1 MKKLFVFS
9 LVMVMVFGV
18 SVVSLAGNPVT
29 ATADIDAEVLAV
41 IEVTNSDG
49 EGLDFGV
56 LAPGTVSG
64 NVTVGSDGT
73 LSTTNIPYH
82 DGNVQAAKFIVSG
95 PTSVNYSVA
104 IPSGTVTI
112 EDPVS
117 SETMNVSNFTTDFNG
132 GSIGDFGTFYVG
144 ATLEVGA
151 NQVAGSYSGT
161 FDVIVTF
168 E

>member
-9 LVMVMVFGV
+9 LVMVMVFAV
-18 SVVSLAGNPVT
+18 SVVSLAGDPVT

-41 IEVTNSDG
+41 IEVTNPEG
-49 EGLDFGV
+49 GGLDFGV
-56 LAPGTVSG
+56 LAPGAVAGTL
-64 NVTVGSDGT
+64 TVGPDET
-73 LSTTNIPYH
+73 ISTTNIPYH
-82 DGNVQAAKFIVSG
+82 DGIVQAAQFIVSG
-95 PTSVNYSVA
+95 PSSVSYSVT
-104 IPSGTVTI
+104 IPTGTVTI

-117 SETMNVSNFTTDFNG
+117 LETMFVSNFTTDYTATT
-132 GSIGDFGTFYVG
+132 IGLDDTFFIG

-151 NQVAGSYSGT
+151 NQEAGSYTGT